1 MLTRKRE
8 TLRLVPLG
16 IPCPSGQRVSPEDAV
31 DSVIPGLMLLLGWVG
46 SGLGLRA
53 EVEGRGSLAGLLGS
67 CTSSGQR

>member
-1 MLTRKRE
+1 M
-8 TLRLVPLG
+8 
-16 IPCPSGQRVSPEDAV
+16 

-67 CTSSGQR
+67 WTSSGHR